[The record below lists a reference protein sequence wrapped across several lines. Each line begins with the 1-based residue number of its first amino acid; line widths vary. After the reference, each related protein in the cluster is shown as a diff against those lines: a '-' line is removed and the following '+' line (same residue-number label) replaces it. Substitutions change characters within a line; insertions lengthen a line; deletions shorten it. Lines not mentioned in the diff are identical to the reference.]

1 MPTKRLTDLFCERA
15 KPAPNEDRTAYFDAA
30 FPSLALRVT
39 SNGAKSFALFYRVK
53 GRQRMLTLGKYP
65 ALRPQQA
72 RVEATN
78 ALELVRSGVDP
89 AEEKRKRRDERDP
102 EEDTFGALA
111 ELYLERHV
119 KKHNAASTYAEAKR
133 DLERN
138 VVPKWR
144 RRPIASLADADVIDL
159 IDSIAARGADSQ
171 ARHTYARLRAF
182 FNWVVFERRR
192 LKTSPM
198 QGMKPP
204 GKERER
210 DRFLSDDEIRWFWQ
224 GCDKVGWTFG
234 PLFKLLLLTAQRRDE
249 VAGMERA
256 EIDLEKREW
265 IIPPERMKRDLEQ
278 QVHLSE
284 ATLAVLRPVLA
295 RRRASKR
302 LIFTTTGETSVSG
315 FSRAKRRLATEMVKM
330 KRKGARKAVEIPQ
343 WTLHDLRRTAASGM
357 ARLRIA
363 PHVIDRILAHKEGTI
378 RGVARIYNRFEYL
391 EERRDALEAW
401 GRYVEHL
408 IAPAPASNVTE
419 LRRSG
424 ANHEAHR
431 RPKAGM

>member
-1 MPTKRLTDLFCERA
+1 MPIKRLTDLFCERA
-15 KPAPNEDRTAYFDAA
+15 KPTHHEHRTAYFDAA

-39 SNGAKSFALFYRVK
+39 STGAKSFALFYRVK
-53 GRQRMLTLGKYP
+53 GRQRMVTLGKYP

-72 RVEATN
+72 RVEATK

-119 KKHNAASTYAEAKR
+119 KKENAASTYAEAKR

-138 VVPKWR
+138 VLPKWR
-144 RRPIASLADADVIDL
+144 RRPIASITDADVIDL
-159 IDSIAARGADSQ
+159 IDGIAARGADSQ
-171 ARHTYARLRAF
+171 ARHTYARVRAF
-182 FNWVVFERRR
+182 FNWVVVQRRR

-198 QGMKPP
+198 HGMKPP

-210 DRFLSDDEIRWFWQ
+210 DRVLADDELRWFWQ
-224 GCDKVGWTFG
+224 GCDKLGWPFG
-234 PLFKLLLLTAQRRDE
+234 PLFKLLLLAAQRRDE

-256 EIDLEKREW
+256 EVDVERRMW
-265 IIPPERMKRDLEQ
+265 TIPPQRMKRDLEQ

-295 RRRASKR
+295 RTRASKR
-302 LIFTTTGETSVSG
+302 LIFTTTGETQVSG
-315 FSRAKRRLATEMVKM
+315 FSPAKGRLAASMAKAKRQEL
-330 KRKGARKAVEIPQ
+330 GARKAGAIPQ

-401 GRYVEHL
+401 GRYVDHL
-408 IAPAPASNVTE
+408 VAPAPGSNVTE
-419 LRRSG
+419 LRRI
-424 ANHEAHR
+424 ANRGGSTPRAD
-431 RPKAGM
+431 

>member
-1 MPTKRLTDLFCERA
+1 MPIKRLTDLFCERA
-15 KPAPNEDRTAYFDAA
+15 KPTHHEHRTAYFDAA

-39 SNGAKSFALFYRVK
+39 STGAKSFALFYRVK
-53 GRQRMLTLGKYP
+53 GRQRMVTLGKYP

-72 RVEATN
+72 RVEATK

-119 KKHNAASTYAEAKR
+119 KKENAASTYAEAKR

-138 VVPKWR
+138 VLPKWR
-144 RRPIASLADADVIDL
+144 RRPIASITDADVIDL
-159 IDSIAARGADSQ
+159 IDGIAARGADSQ
-171 ARHTYARLRAF
+171 ARHTYARVRAF
-182 FNWVVFERRR
+182 FNWVVVQRRR

-198 QGMKPP
+198 HGMKPP

-210 DRFLSDDEIRWFWQ
+210 DRVLGDDELRWFWQ
-224 GCDKVGWTFG
+224 
-234 PLFKLLLLTAQRRDE
+234 A
-249 VAGMERA
+249 
-256 EIDLEKREW
+256 
-265 IIPPERMKRDLEQ
+265 
-278 QVHLSE
+278 
-284 ATLAVLRPVLA
+284 PVLA
-295 RRRASKR
+295 RTRASKR
-302 LIFTTTGETSVSG
+302 LIFTTTGETQVSG
-315 FSRAKRRLATEMVKM
+315 FSPAKGRLAASMAKAKRQEL
-330 KRKGARKAVEIPQ
+330 GARKAGAIPQ

-401 GRYVEHL
+401 GRYVDHL
-408 IAPAPASNVTE
+408 VAPAPGSNVTE
-419 LRRSG
+419 LRRI
-424 ANHEAHR
+424 ANRGGSTPRAD
-431 RPKAGM
+431 